1 MLLGH
6 QQSHSI
12 LISFFFCRIPGVR
25 EIEALRVMEKD
36 VRDFVEEC
44 EPQLIITLP
53 QAGQL
58 NERMSVE
65 PSGRPMNPQASYSGD
80 QGKGNAAIAQMSL
93 RLADGFG
100 RFPNEEIGRASCRER
115 V

>member
-1 MLLGH
+1 
-6 QQSHSI
+6 
-12 LISFFFCRIPGVR
+12 
-25 EIEALRVMEKD
+25 MEKD

-93 RLADGFG
+93 RLADGIPPDAPEIVII
-100 RFPNEEIGRASCRER
+100 FPKFKRWNTFFTTTISSLNVDFA